1 MIMKGLTTTGGEC
14 SLQVGGCTS
23 IYTRKWRPY
32 HNFLLT
38 LYAVLSIRTRCT
50 PRYIS
55 IQVQGA
61 VSLAGK
67 TAATF
72 DSAAR
77 GQFKTA
83 LASSVSVDASR
94 VMITN
99 VTDMASRRRQ
109 QQRQRQLH
117 QEQPQHQQPQQQ
129 RRQRRELLVSSSS
142 LRVDFAISIPF
153 DPTMATVGSS
163 LTSNV
168 AAVEKIATQISNVV
182 SGASFVGL
190 LSTELGNSGF
200 GSSTVT
206 LVAAPKL
213 KVFSKT
219 PLVVVVPTSSS
230 STPSPSPSAGAF
242 VL

>member
-1 MIMKGLTTTGGEC
+1 M
-14 SLQVGGCTS
+14 
-23 IYTRKWRPY
+23 
-32 HNFLLT
+32 
-38 LYAVLSIRTRCT
+38 
-50 PRYIS
+50 
-55 IQVQGA
+55 
-61 VSLAGK
+61 SLAGK

-94 VMITN
+94 IMITN

-117 QEQPQHQQPQQQ
+117 QEQPQHQQRQRQ
-129 RRQRRELLVSSSS
+129 RRQRRELLLSSTS

-153 DPTMATVGSS
+153 DPATATAGSS
-163 LTSNV
+163 LASNV

-190 LSTELGNSGF
+190 LSTELGNNGF

-206 LVAAPKL
+206 LVAAPQL

-219 PLVVVVPTSSS
+219 PLVVVVPTSSP
-230 STPSPSPSAGAF
+230 STPSPSPSAGTF
-242 VL
+242 DLIVWMSMRSILLLVYGVQ